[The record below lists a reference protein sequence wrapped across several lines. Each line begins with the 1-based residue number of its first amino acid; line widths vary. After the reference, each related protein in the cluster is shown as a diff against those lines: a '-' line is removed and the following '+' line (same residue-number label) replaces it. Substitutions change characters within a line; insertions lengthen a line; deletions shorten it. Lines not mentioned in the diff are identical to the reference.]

1 MNAREPLTRTLK
13 ATEARRQWDALLD
26 QVSKEKARVLVE
38 KDGVPVAA
46 IVSPE
51 DLERLVEY
59 ERRREEGFK
68 VLHEIS
74 AAFKDVPREEIEREV
89 DKAVAQVR
97 EEMRRERKAAEQAE
111 QRRSA

>member
-1 MNAREPLTRTLK
+1 MQAREPLTKTLK
-13 ATEARRQWDALLD
+13 ATEARQQWSALLGE
-26 QVSKEKARVLVE
+26 VSKRETRVLVE

-46 IVSPE
+46 IVSRE

-59 ERRREEGFK
+59 ERRREEGFR

-111 QRRSA
+111 QHR

>member
-1 MNAREPLTRTLK
+1 MAPVTKTLR
-13 ATEARRQWDALLD
+13 ATEAHQQWSGLLD
-26 QVSKEKARVLVE
+26 QVSKKKARVLVE

-51 DLERLVEY
+51 DLERMTEY

-68 VLHEIS
+68 ALHEIG
-74 AAFKDVPREEIEREV
+74 AAFKDIHREELEREV

-97 EEMRRERKAAEQAE
+97 EEMRREKEAAEQATHY
-111 QRRSA
+111 SA